1 MVWTLVSYLF
11 KFKYHSDR
19 SWSKNIQII
28 DPKEAVVK
36 DWFSDI
42 RVNDATLAYDLAT

>member
-1 MVWTLVSYLF
+1 MDSFVTYLF

-28 DPKEAVVK
+28 DPKEADVK
-36 DWFSDI
+36 DWSSDI
-42 RVNDATLAYDLAT
+42 RVNDAMLAYDLAT